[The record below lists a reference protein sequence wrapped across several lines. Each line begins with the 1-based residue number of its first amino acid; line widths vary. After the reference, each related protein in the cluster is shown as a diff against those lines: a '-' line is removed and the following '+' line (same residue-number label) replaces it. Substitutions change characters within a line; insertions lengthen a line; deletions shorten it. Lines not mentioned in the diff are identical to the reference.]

1 MQRKDLT
8 KSIIGSQLAQT
19 DVEEPSLAGD
29 FIEDFTAGVSA
40 ASIVEEV
47 RVGGEGLKK
56 TIIQNRERRQ
66 MYDPEQIRKGE
77 NVMRG
82 KLLDF
87 VTNFSD
93 DFAPVKQN
101 ERLDNIYNSILDDI
115 NNSIQNKYIDVDGN
129 LVQVPFEVNVP
140 GVRNKRKQGQ
150 DYLKDIRKRRE
161 SINE

>member
-1 MQRKDLT
+1 MERKDLT

-19 DVEEPSLAGD
+19 DVEEPSQAGD

-66 MYDPEQIRKGE
+66 MYDPEQIKKGE
-77 NVMRG
+77 NVMKR

-87 VTNFSD
+87 VD
-93 DFAPVKQN
+93 DFSTAN
-101 ERLDNIYNSILDDI
+101 RSNRLDNIYNGILDDI

-129 LVQVPFEVNVP
+129 LVQAPFEVNVY
-140 GVRNKRKQGQ
+140 GVRDKRKQGQ
-150 DYLKDIRKRRE
+150 DYLADIRKRRE
-161 SINE
+161 NL

>member
-29 FIEDFTAGVSA
+29 YIEDFTAGVGA

-66 MYDPEQIRKGE
+66 MYDPEQIKKGE
-77 NVMRG
+77 NVMKR

-87 VTNFSD
+87 VD
-93 DFAPVKQN
+93 DFASVNQSN
-101 ERLDNIYNSILDDI
+101 RLDNIYNGILDDI

-129 LVQVPFEVNVP
+129 LVKAPFEVNVY
-140 GVRNKRKQGQ
+140 GVRDKRQQGQ
-150 DYLKDIRKRRE
+150 DYLADIRKRRE